1 MSGWIRCCGLSQ
13 NTDKKRFFFGIRRKM
28 GVAIGLIVIVISAI
42 SFALAVYLHIA
53 LSLDSAIQANLY
65 SGRMIMEEL
74 DPKLLTVLFQQGRE
88 IYDSIPED
96 IRKDRNSKE
105 YLSRFE
111 VIKTGDYEKVRKQL
125 IHLAKFENLKWVDL
139 RISDPDKGR
148 WIYLMHTNEEDY
160 GNDTVGYWVSGD
172 ETLSTFRDSTDEEQ
186 AEENSYW
193 GPIRMIMSLTYMDLW
208 HMDRFAT
215 TTEFC
220 DPKTGAVI
228 GFVGTG
234 EKFDDYREEMSIFW
248 TLHFIALF
256 FSLIVVFAVSDY
268 LINYW
273 MVKPILNLASVAEGY
288 FDDREKMINTHHFD
302 RVQIHTHDE
311 LRLLQDSM
319 VEMEEDLTRYMKDI
333 AVLAAEKERVAVE
346 MELSAKIQTS
356 LLPKKLEKDSG
367 EQSFSIS
374 ALIDPAR
381 DVGGD
386 FYDYYT
392 IDDDHI
398 VVTIADVSDKGVPAA
413 LFMMMTK
420 TLLRT
425 AGMME
430 GSPAQIMKKVNR
442 QLYEQNPE
450 MMFVTVFFGIY
461 TISEKK
467 LAYVNAGHEDMALYR
482 DRATHFDMIKEEH
495 DIVMGI
501 SSDAKFVER
510 EIHLEEGDKLFLY
523 TDGVPEANNMRN
535 EMFGE
540 KRMMACLNEWRQ
552 LRGEALLQKI
562 RERVGEFVGEREQFD
577 DVTML
582 LLEVGASVNRGGD
595 ERGITF

>member
-1 MSGWIRCCGLSQ
+1 MSEWIGCCGLNQ
-13 NTDKKRFFFGIRRKM
+13 NKNKKKQSFFGIRRKM

-53 LSLDSAIQANLY
+53 LSLDSAIQTNLY

-74 DPKLLTVLFQQGRE
+74 DPKLLTEIFQQGRE
-88 IYDSIPED
+88 IYESMPED
-96 IRKDRNSKE
+96 IRKDRHSKE
-105 YLSRFE
+105 YRSRFE
-111 VIKTGDYEKVRKQL
+111 AIKTGDYEKVRKQL

-139 RISDPDKGR
+139 RISDSDKGR
-148 WIYLMHTNEEDY
+148 WIYLMYTNEEDY
-160 GNDTVGYWVSGD
+160 GGYTVGYWETGD
-172 ETLSTFRDSTDEEQ
+172 ETPSTFRDSTDEEQ
-186 AEENSYW
+186 AKDNSYW
-193 GPIRMIMSLTYMDLW
+193 GPIRMIMSLTYMDIW
-208 HMDRFAT
+208 RMDRFAT
-215 TTEFC
+215 TTDFF
-220 DPKTGAVI
+220 DPKTGELI

-234 EKFDDYREEMSIFW
+234 EKFDDYREELSIFW

-256 FSLIVVFAVSDY
+256 FSLIVVYIVSDN
-268 LINYW
+268 LINHW
-273 MVKPILNLASVAEGY
+273 MVQPLLILASAAEGY
-288 FDDREKMINTHHFD
+288 VDDREKTQSIHHFD

-319 VEMEEDLTRYMKDI
+319 VEMEKDLVRYMKDI

-346 MELSAKIQTS
+346 MDLSAKIQTS
-356 LLPKKLEKDSG
+356 LLPKHLENASMD
-367 EQSFSIS
+367 QSFSIS

-425 AGMME
+425 AGMMGE
-430 GSPAQIMKKVNR
+430 SPAQIMKKVNR

-450 MMFVTVFFGIY
+450 MMFVTVFFGIF

-467 LAYVNAGHEDMALYR
+467 LAYVNAGHEDMVLYR
-482 DRATHFDMIKEEH
+482 NRENRFILIKEEH

-501 SSDAKFVER
+501 TPDAEFLER
-510 EIHLEEGDKLFLY
+510 EIYLEEQDKLFLY
-523 TDGVPEANNMRN
+523 TDGVPEANNIQN

-540 KRMMACLNEWRQ
+540 KRMIDSLNEWKQ
-552 LRGEALLQKI
+552 LRGESLLQKI
-562 RERVGEFVGEREQFD
+562 REIVGEFAGERPQFD

-582 LLEVGASVNRGGD
+582 LLEV
-595 ERGITF
+595 